1 MLEANKD
8 SDVNFTSTC
17 RRSATAVYCTS
28 IWSERPYRS
37 HTFKSFWNEHTV
49 YHWVLVLFEL
59 KFWKSW
65 THLTPIFHQIKTNTN
80 PFDASSF
87 FLYPLKTCKKLWF
100 CDVSRSYRKRPVAW
114 NWSDPPLII
123 KLIYFFKTTVLF
135 VAKTLWL
142 SLKFVQNYF
151 SKYFF
156 SRDPGVAWH
165 HHLVHEVETWSKILT
180 SKKLWVL
187 MSPNFLFL

>member
-17 RRSATAVYCTS
+17 RRSANAVYCTS

-37 HTFKSFWNEHTV
+37 HTFTSFWNEHTV
-49 YHWVLVLFEL
+49 YHWVLLLFEL

-80 PFDASSF
+80 PFDVSSF
-87 FLYPLKTCKKLWF
+87 FLYPLKIFKKVWF
-100 CDVSRSYRKRPVAW
+100 CDVFRSYRKRPVAW

-142 SLKFVQNYF
+142 SLKFVQN
-151 SKYFF
+151 
-156 SRDPGVAWH
+156 
-165 HHLVHEVETWSKILT
+165 
-180 SKKLWVL
+180 
-187 MSPNFLFL
+187 